1 MPGVPANRREKLTN
15 CREVTCDEPLVTRT
29 SWAGR
34 VQIFSAASCYRTQDT
49 LPAAMSQSAPRH
61 HSQASF
67 L

>member
-1 MPGVPANRREKLTN
+1 MPGVLAIRWEKLTN
-15 CREVTCDEPLVTRT
+15 CREVTCDELTRT
-29 SWAGR
+29 SCAGR
-34 VQIFSAASCYRTQDT
+34 VQILSAASCYRTQDT